1 MSSSAPS
8 SSGSSRTAVTTSPWL
23 LASAVASFICGVLS
37 LLCLGAF
44 AAGLHDIW
52 FEPAG
57 LLGVWLYVASIA
69 CGVIGVVLG
78 HLARARL
85 VAPHSGNARLATAG
99 LVLSYGGILLSL
111 AFYVLVLLAV
121 TQMRS

>member
-1 MSSSAPS
+1 MSPPDPPS
-8 SSGSSRTAVTTSPWL
+8 SGGSQVTVTTSLWL
-23 LASAVASFICGVLS
+23 LVSAVASLICGVLS

-44 AAGLHDIW
+44 A
-52 FEPAG
+52 AG

-78 HLARARL
+78 HRARARR
-85 VAPHSGNARLATAG
+85 AATHSGNAALATAG
-99 LVLSYGGILLSL
+99 LVLSYGGVLLSL

-121 TQMRS
+121 TQIRT